1 MNLTKKNHLVINH
14 KKQIPERHREV
25 DCNSAAVLRY
35 SLKNT
40 KKFINNLVITHSLT
54 YKTIFKS
61 SKLNE
66 LPANDFPNINTIIID
81 DLHNSLKF

>member
-1 MNLTKKNHLVINH
+1 MNVTKKNILVINH

-40 KKFINNLVITHSLT
+40 KKFINNLAITH
-54 YKTIFKS
+54 
-61 SKLNE
+61 
-66 LPANDFPNINTIIID
+66 
-81 DLHNSLKF
+81 

>member
-1 MNLTKKNHLVINH
+1 MKCFFKNLNNFLNNECNKKKNILVINH

-40 KKFINNLVITHSLT
+40 KKFINNLAITH
-54 YKTIFKS
+54 
-61 SKLNE
+61 
-66 LPANDFPNINTIIID
+66 
-81 DLHNSLKF
+81 